1 LEPSRAGYHLLA
13 GEILLRVKREKD
25 AAESARYV
33 ADRWHGPDHNE
44 AVALWNRIPVASR
57 PADGTVVEEVE
68 EQSQAAE
75 GKMFSIACGEKSKNE
90 VTLQRGDDLMV
101 FKSKGRQMIGY
112 SDTIWYGSDH
122 FSLCHHVE
130 GMHAVIRY
138 RPAVSKEYAGD
149 WLSIEL
155 RDELPPEPQ
164 QEAAKAPPA
173 PAPAKQD

>member
-1 LEPSRAGYHLLA
+1 MEPHPRRQQARGRYRDRRSR
-13 GEILLRVKREKD
+13 
-25 AAESARYV
+25 
-33 ADRWHGPDHNE
+33 
-44 AVALWNRIPVASR
+44 
-57 PADGTVVEEVE
+57 
-68 EQSQAAE
+68 
-75 GKMFSIACGEKSKNE
+75 GKMLSIACGEKSKNE

-112 SDTIWYGSDH
+112 SDTLWYGSDH

-130 GMHAVIRY
+130 GMRAVIRY
-138 RPAVSKEYAGD
+138 RPPVSKDYAGD

-164 QEAAKAPPA
+164 QEAAKST

>member
-1 LEPSRAGYHLLA
+1 MYIR
-13 GEILLRVKREKD
+13 D
-25 AAESARYV
+25 
-33 ADRWHGPDHNE
+33 DH
-44 AVALWNRIPVASR
+44 
-57 PADGTVVEEVE
+57 
-68 EQSQAAE
+68 
-75 GKMFSIACGEKSKNE
+75 
-90 VTLQRGDDLMV
+90 MV

-112 SDTIWYGSDH
+112 SDTLWYGSDH

-164 QEAAKAPPA
+164 HEAAKGPLHPA